1 MLTKRI
7 IACLDVD
14 AGRVVKGTRFLNLR
28 DAGDPAE
35 LATTH
40 ALSGADEIVLLD
52 ITATH
57 ESRSILIDT
66 VRRTARELFI
76 PFTVGGGIRTLQDA
90 EAIFNAGADKISIN
104 SAAVRDPSLIE
115 RIASRFGS
123 QAVLVAIDAKKR
135 LELNEYEVL
144 VTGGRKPTGRT
155 AVQWAREA
163 ESRGAGEILLT
174 SMDRDG
180 TGSGFD
186 CELTAAVSSAVAIP
200 VIASGGAGASDHFV
214 EVFGS
219 GRADAALAA
228 SIFHFGIQDIREL
241 KTVLQSRGIPV
252 RLPC

>member
-14 AGRVVKGTRFLNLR
+14 AGRVVKGTRFLGLR

-35 LATTH
+35 LARAH
-40 ALSGADEIVLLD
+40 ANSGADEVVLLD
-52 ITATH
+52 IGATH
-57 ESRSILIDT
+57 EQRGILIET
-66 VRRTARELFI
+66 VRHTARELFI
-76 PFTVGGGIRTLQDA
+76 PFTVGGGIRRLEDA
-90 EAIFNAGADKISIN
+90 ESIFDAGADKISIN

-115 RIASRFGS
+115 RIAARFGS
-123 QAVLVAIDAKKR
+123 QAVVVAIDAKKR
-135 LELNEYEVL
+135 SQHCSYDVL
-144 VTGGRKPTGRT
+144 IAGGRTPTGRT
-155 AVQWAREA
+155 AVEWAQEA
-163 ESRGAGEILLT
+163 ERHGAGEILLT

-200 VIASGGAGASDHFV
+200 VIASGGAGASEHFV
-214 EVFGS
+214 EVFNS

-228 SIFHFGIQDIREL
+228 SIFHFGIEDVREL
-241 KTVLQSRGIPV
+241 KTVLQGRGIPV